1 MYIAHEATSILA
13 LYAGLN
19 ALLMLVLSYIAVLRR
34 RQHSVAIGH
43 GDVVEVLRA
52 QRAFGNAAEHVPAGL
67 LMLVGLAGLEAS
79 PQILHLTGG
88 LLTAG
93 RFLHGV
99 GLSRT
104 AEYSPPRTLGALFT
118 WAAYLAGGV
127 MTLALAFGVRLAG

>member
-1 MYIAHEATSILA
+1 MFLDHEAIAIVA
-13 LYAGLN
+13 LYTGLN
-19 ALLMLVLSYIAVLRR
+19 TLLMMVLSYLAVLKR
-34 RQHSVAIGH
+34 RQHSVPIGH

-67 LMLVGLAGLEAS
+67 LLLIALAGLEAQ
-79 PQILHLTGG
+79 PTWLHLTGG

-104 AEYSPPRTLGALFT
+104 AENSPPRTLGALFT
-118 WAAYLAGGV
+118 WAAYLAGGGLA
-127 MTLALAFGVRLAG
+127 LALAFGVRLAG

>member
-1 MYIAHEATSILA
+1 MYLAHEAIAIIA
-13 LYAGLN
+13 LYTGLN
-19 ALLMLVLSYIAVLRR
+19 ALLMLVLSYLAVAKR
-34 RQHSVAIGH
+34 RQHSVPIGH

-67 LMLVGLAGLEAS
+67 LMLIALAGLEAS
-79 PQILHLTGG
+79 PTYLHLTGG

-104 AEYSPPRTLGALFT
+104 AENSPPRTLGAFFT
-118 WAAYLAGGV
+118 WCSYLAGGGIALV
-127 MTLALAFGVRLAG
+127 LAFGVRLAG